1 MDLAKRFVFSKN
13 VTFRKF
19 LNFCI
24 ISLQYAI
31 IKPARV
37 IGYPVELVI
46 DPCDICNL
54 HCPLCPTGQGRS
66 DRSKG
71 KMSFE
76 NFRKIID
83 ELGPYLYRIDLHNW
97 GEPLFND
104 EIYRMISYAKA
115 SNIEVRVSSN
125 LNLINKVKAEKLVK
139 SGLDVLIVSL
149 DGASQETYMQYRKGG
164 NFDKVTNGIK
174 MIKELKTELSTS
186 KPFIIWQFLVM
197 RHNEHEIS
205 LVKRIVKELE
215 VNQLDLLA
223 IHCDM
228 GREIFW
234 DDRTRFEKTEK
245 WLPRNEKFC
254 TYDLATGT
262 RKNRHN
268 MCNFLWVQSAI
279 NWNGSV
285 SPCCALYDEKYDFG
299 NAFDISF
306 KNVWNN
312 DKYQQA
318 RKIVRTKKATKSDL
332 QNVCGY
338 CAKNGFI

>member
-1 MDLAKRFVFSKN
+1 MFSKN
-13 VTFRKF
+13 ITFKKF

-24 ISLQYAI
+24 VSFQYSI
-31 IKPARV
+31 IKPTRV

-66 DRSKG
+66 NRSKG
-71 KMSFE
+71 KMSFK
-76 NFRKIID
+76 NFRRIID
-83 ELGPYLYRIDLHNW
+83 ELGAYLYRVDLHNW
-97 GEPLFND
+97 GEPLLND
-104 EIYRMISYAKA
+104 ELYRMISYAKA

-125 LNLINKVKAEKLVK
+125 LNVIDQVKAEKLVR

-149 DGASQETYMQYRKGG
+149 DGASQETYMQYRIGG
-164 NFDKVTNGIK
+164 SFDKVTNGIK
-174 MIKELKTELSTS
+174 MIAELKSKLSTS

-205 LVKRIVKELE
+205 QLKGIARELGA
-215 VNQLDLLA
+215 NQVDIWA
-223 IHCDM
+223 IRCDM

-234 DDRTRFEKTEK
+234 DDKMRLEKTAK
-245 WLPRNEKFC
+245 WLPRNEKFHI
-254 TYDLATGT
+254 YDLATGM
-262 RKNRHN
+262 RKNRPKT
-268 MCNFLWVQSAI
+268 CNFLWVQSAI

-318 RKIVRTKKATKSDL
+318 RKIVRTKKNNKSDL
-332 QNVCGY
+332 QNVCYY
-338 CAKNGFI
+338 CLKNGFI

>member
-234 DDRTRFEKTEK
+234 DDRTRFEIGTEHRRVYRRAYTGN
-245 WLPRNEKFC
+245 PRASKQRVYFF
-254 TYDLATGT
+254 A
-262 RKNRHN
+262 
-268 MCNFLWVQSAI
+268 
-279 NWNGSV
+279 
-285 SPCCALYDEKYDFG
+285 
-299 NAFDISF
+299 
-306 KNVWNN
+306 
-312 DKYQQA
+312 
-318 RKIVRTKKATKSDL
+318 
-332 QNVCGY
+332 
-338 CAKNGFI
+338 